1 MNRDS
6 RRAFARAAQSVAEA
20 FNRAGPFP
28 DQEVTPPLLIEAI
41 TQCMDIAAHDAATA
55 AVPADAPET
64 AALEPAEAEEIGTH
78 ALECISDLSLWAY
91 QLGLEKERDTIED
104 LAFDFARWIVRHDGT
119 IGVLEPVVN
128 TLARRAN
135 SVHDPE
141 ALALLGNTARELL
154 EHVAPQLRNGAGA
167 ADPAAPWRILNLNCA
182 IIATRSQQPDL
193 MQAAYDLL
201 EQNLPHDCAAFYE
214 EGVRQSEKQVYAQHV
229 RDIMRGRFA
238 KWTTRH

>member
-41 TQCMDIAAHDAATA
+41 TQCMDIATLGAATA
-55 AVPADAPET
+55 TSPVDVPET
-64 AALEPAEAEEIGTH
+64 AALEPAEVEEIGTH

-91 QLGLEKERDTIED
+91 QLGLEKERDIIED
-104 LAFDFARWIVRHDGT
+104 LAFDFACWIARRDGA
-119 IGVLEPVVN
+119 ISVLEPVVN

-135 SVHDPE
+135 STRDPA
-141 ALALLGNTARELL
+141 ALAQLGNAARGLL
-154 EHVAPQLRNGAGA
+154 EHVAPQLRHGAGA
-167 ADPAAPWRILNLNCA
+167 TEPAAPWRILNLNCA
-182 IIATRSQQPDL
+182 IVATRSQQPEL

-201 EQNLPHDCAAFYE
+201 ERNLPHDCTAFYE

-229 RDIMRGRFA
+229 RDIVRGRFA
-238 KWTTRH
+238 KWTARH

>member
-28 DQEVTPPLLIEAI
+28 DQEVTPPLLIDAI
-41 TQCMDIAAHDAATA
+41 AQCLDIAARNAAAEATPA
-55 AVPADAPET
+55 AEAET
-64 AALEPAEAEEIGTH
+64 AAPDPAEIEEIGTH

-91 QLGLEKERDTIED
+91 QLGLENERDTIED
-104 LAFDFARWIVRHDGT
+104 LAFDFARWIARHDGA
-119 IGVLEPVVN
+119 ISVLEPVVN

-135 SVHDPE
+135 STHDPA
-141 ALALLGNTARELL
+141 ALALLGNAAREVL
-154 EHVAPQLRNGAGA
+154 EHVAPQLRNGADA
-167 ADPAAPWRILNLNCA
+167 ADPAAPWRILNFNCA
-182 IIATRSQQPDL
+182 IVATRSQQPGL

-214 EGVRQSEKQVYAQHV
+214 EGVRQAEKQVYAQHV
-229 RDIMRGRFA
+229 RDIMRERFA